1 MPESGKIKSMD
12 INKINTQVLE
22 EESTLGIY
30 VWEMPDGRWI
40 GDDDGNYL
48 SVTSKKNNK
57 DRINALANEVQSYGI
72 TEGIPL
78 FLSARRKI
86 DDEEFEY
93 QQQRLKWGL
102 VPDPLDIGN
111 YKDEMKKLGA
121 NNGIH

>member
-1 MPESGKIKSMD
+1 MD
-12 INKINTQVLE
+12 INKVNSKFLE

-40 GDDDGNYL
+40 GDDDGNFL
-48 SVTSKKNNK
+48 SVTSKKGNR
-57 DRINALANEVQSYGI
+57 DRMDAITREVRSYGI
-72 TEGIPL
+72 YEGGPL

-93 QQQRLKWGL
+93 QRQRLEWGL

-111 YKDEMKKLGA
+111 YKDEVKKYGNLRG
-121 NNGIH
+121 